1 MLHFELVATLIGMG
15 QHGSIIIVMYI
26 LLIDLH
32 GTIYTARHHHVLRM
46 GIHNVVGSND
56 VLTATMMRI
65 VAAES
70 CHVHCQF
77 RIDGLF
83 LDWLDNYHEE
93 NKLAEFKFEKE
104 QIIEFE
110 YTKEQLSVRNDI
122 FRRYGRDINALSK
135 IVTRISNLES
145 QFRKV
150 KYKEDNNLRD
160 IYKKKVSENFV
171 KYALSN

>member
-1 MLHFELVATLIGMG
+1 MNPNISEVK
-15 QHGSIIIVMYI
+15 V
-26 LLIDLH
+26 
-32 GTIYTARHHHVLRM
+32 
-46 GIHNVVGSND
+46 
-56 VLTATMMRI
+56 
-65 VAAES
+65 EK
-70 CHVHCQF
+70 
-77 RIDGLF
+77 LF
-83 LDWLDNYHEE
+83 KYDILDWLDNYHEE

-150 KYKEDNNLRD
+150 KYKEDDNLRD
-160 IYKKKVSENFV
+160 IYKKKVGENFV